1 MSDPKSEAAHLD
13 ASFSQ
18 ALRVMGLASFAAM
31 ASMRWCDAMLPALAR
46 DFSSTSGQAA
56 GVVSA
61 FALAYGVMQ
70 LVYGP
75 LGDRIGKQRMVAIAT
90 LACTI
95 GAVASA
101 LAPSLGWLTVARA
114 LSGATAAGI
123 VPTTMAWIGDRVSY
137 EHRQSVLARLLL
149 ATITGMIAGQ
159 WLGGVFADTLGW
171 RVGFFG
177 VATVFAMAGGALQ
190 WSLRRMAASTV
201 AAAGSAAGATPSS
214 YAATVRTVLGHA
226 EARRLMFVAAVEG
239 ALAFGA
245 VAFVPS
251 HLHARFGLSMAAAG
265 GVVAL
270 YGLGGLVYAR
280 SVGWLLRRLGQLPM
294 ARAGGLL
301 LGTTWLLLAWI
312 PDWRW
317 APPLCLAAGLG
328 FYMLHN
334 VLQTHATQVVPA
346 ARGTAVSM
354 FASALFLGQS
364 IGVTAMSWV
373 VDHWSAAVALSFCGP
388 GLMAVGL
395 YFAAA
400 GSGSAAGAGRPEA
413 HRVDAPQSSADG
425 TPPR

>member
-1 MSDPKSEAAHLD
+1 MAEPTGQTGQGAHLD
-13 ASFSQ
+13 PSFTR

-46 DFSSTSGQAA
+46 DFSSTSCQAA

-61 FALAYGVMQ
+61 FALAYGVLQ

-137 EHRQSVLARLLL
+137 EHRQTVLARLLL

-171 RVGFFG
+171 RVGFFV
-177 VATVFAMAGGALQ
+177 VAVVFAIAGGALQ
-190 WSLRRMAASTV
+190 WSLRGMV
-201 AAAGSAAGATPSS
+201 ASAAGGAGPASDAPAPSYLS
-214 YAATVRTVLGHA
+214 TVRAVLGYP

-239 ALAFGA
+239 ALAFAA

-294 ARAGGLL
+294 ARAGGLV
-301 LGTTWLLLAWI
+301 LGTAWLLLAWV

-317 APPLCLAAGLG
+317 APLLCLVAGLG

-373 VDHWSAAVALSFCGP
+373 VDHWSAAVALSVCGP

-400 GSGSAAGAGRPEA
+400 SAAAARPEA
-413 HRVDAPQSSADG
+413 HRVDAPQSTSDG
-425 TPPR
+425 GAPR